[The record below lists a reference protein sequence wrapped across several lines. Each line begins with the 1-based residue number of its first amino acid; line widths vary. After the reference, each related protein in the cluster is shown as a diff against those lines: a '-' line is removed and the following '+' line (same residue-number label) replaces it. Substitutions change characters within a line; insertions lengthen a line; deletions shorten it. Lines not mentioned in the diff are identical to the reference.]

1 MTDPSVDTSAA
12 DTNAAHSEATP
23 RYGSGDEVR
32 GRRRYR
38 RRRPRRKRGEPP
50 RGLFLLPHIVT
61 TAGLFF
67 GFYAIVQAFNG
78 KPWFAALGIIL
89 AGFCD
94 AFDGRLARMTKS
106 TSRFGVEY
114 DSIADTVSFAVAPAM
129 LAFSSGNL
137 QVLGRT
143 GWVMAFLYTAC
154 ASLRL
159 ARFNVAPG
167 RYKGRFEG
175 LPSPMAAGMIASS
188 QWFVTFL
195 AELGYPVEVPEAFI
209 AGSIAILGLLMVSSI
224 PYRSFKELD
233 LRHSYTALVFVVF
246 AIALVI
252 VEPGVTF
259 FAIGLAYVMSGPVG
273 WLWRRRTGRELE
285 LLDETAQ
292 PHQG

>member
-1 MTDPSVDTSAA
+1 MTPVDPPSDGQSIPQGP
-12 DTNAAHSEATP
+12 SGAT
-23 RYGSGDEVR
+23 GSS
-32 GRRRYR
+32 RRRDR
-38 RRRPRRKRGEPP
+38 RRRRRQRGEPL

-67 GFYAIVQAFNG
+67 GFYAIVQAFNN
-78 KPWFAALGIIL
+78 KPDLAALGIVL

-129 LAFSSGNL
+129 LAFSAGNL
-137 QVLGRT
+137 QVLGRW

-175 LPSPMAAGMIASS
+175 LPSPMGAGMIASS
-188 QWFVTFL
+188 QWFVSLLRDSGF
-195 AELGYPVEVPEAFI
+195 EVDVPEAFI
-209 AGSIAILGLLMVSSI
+209 AGSTAVLGLLMVSAI

-233 LRHSYTALVFVVF
+233 LRHSYGALVFVVF
-246 AIALVI
+246 AIALII

-259 FAIGLAYVMSGPVG
+259 FVIALAYVLSGPIG
-273 WLWRRRTGRELE
+273 WLWRRRTGRKLE
-285 LLDETAQ
+285 LLDEPAQ
-292 PHQG
+292 PYEG